1 MKQHIWKRII
11 ALSLAFS
18 LAAGQAALASDA
30 LGWDLHSGEE
40 TLSAGVKLTQGWF
53 WSDTYRD
60 LRTERY
66 FTYVPNEDVTP
77 TVVYGDT
84 VYSQQTLPDMAQA
97 LEEQGKRVVGGVNG
111 DFYVVSSGQPLGLVV
126 TDGVLR
132 SSSSY
137 VYAVGFRADGSA
149 FIGQPSLRLTA
160 RWGEET
166 LALTGGLNKIRKTT
180 AEGGGPVLLTGD
192 IGTSTGN
199 TQLGVD
205 VILRPL
211 PVAEPDYSQLDPTRT
226 PEEESRT
233 VGDLPWSEELKIGSR
248 VACEVVELR
257 ETTGKEGT
265 IPEGCYVISVNGGED
280 AALLEKVRALS
291 PGDRVEIDAVTS
303 DTEWEEAVTAIGGL
317 YRLLEGGQVCAAP
330 SGSDTTWKQQTAR
343 TAIGIKADGT
353 VLFYTLDGRIP
364 GSSVGMSLTQA
375 AQRLLELGCVDAL
388 CLDGGGSTT
397 LGATRPEEDSFNLV
411 NTPRDGKPRK
421 ITNAIFLTTALTA
434 TGEPAYLQLEP
445 GNALVLAGTRLP
457 LTAWQVDTGYRR
469 MDPASDPVY
478 TVEGDGHVEEG
489 VFTAGSGVPTTKV
502 GSAQA
507 LITGRSGELTGRAQI
522 TVIRDPDQVS
532 LEQGETGLPV
542 NVLALQPGESVSLR
556 ASARWRN
563 LDLLSQNDCY
573 TWTCD
578 PAVGTVTP
586 DGVFT
591 AGETMTE
598 GELTVTA
605 GTASLTIPV
614 KITGH
619 ILGLE
624 DFEGEQTPFA
634 ENVSAFAELN
644 TNLTYVKSG
653 WQSLQVKYDLP
664 AAGTASL
671 SASLAIP
678 GGETYLG
685 LWVYGDGSGNTLAA
699 QFSIPAPEIPPEE
712 IDPTGADLPRTEPEF
727 VSVRVCDLDFTGWR
741 HLLTT
746 IPQGADTLTGLQVVR
761 AVSDNDDGLGDQ
773 SGTIWLD
780 HLTVSNV
787 AVEDAVAPT
796 VVVESRTGLLV
807 AQAADDLDDVLEPT
821 AVTATYDGKPL
832 GGTFDPQTGTFTA
845 LLPADEAGGDH
856 RITVTARDQSGNLG
870 YASITVT
877 GEAPNPFAD
886 MTDHWASSFVN
897 YLYQQ
902 KISSGVSVGEEM
914 LYDPS
919 GTLTRGQFFTM
930 VCLWL
935 GLDVSRYDE
944 VDLPFTDLGEIPEW
958 ALPYLKAVYAEGI
971 LAGSQEGDALY
982 AHPLRGIT
990 RSEVMTILG
999 LTLEKGGT
1007 VDDLTDFTDAADV
1020 PDWARSYVESLVG
1033 RGVING
1039 YEDGTLR
1046 PTAPMTRAEA
1056 AVVLYTMR

>member
-18 LAAGQAALASDA
+18 LTAGQAALASDA

-53 WSDTYRD
+53 WSDTYKD

-66 FTYVPNEDVTP
+66 FTYVPSGDVTA

-84 VYSQQTLPDMAQA
+84 LYSQQTLPDMAKA
-97 LEEQGKRVVGGVNG
+97 LEEQGKRVVGGING

-137 VYAVGFRADGSA
+137 VYAVGFRSDGSA
-149 FIGQPSLRLTA
+149 FMGQPDLKLTA
-160 RWGEET
+160 RWGGES
-166 LALTGGLNKIRKTT
+166 LALTGGLNKTRKTT

-192 IGTSTGN
+192 IGTRTGN
-199 TQLGVD
+199 TQPGVD

-211 PVAEPDYSQLDPTRT
+211 PVEEPDYSQLDPTYT
-226 PEEESRT
+226 PEEDPQT
-233 VGDLPWSEELKIGSR
+233 AGDLPWSEELKIGSR
-248 VACEVVELR
+248 VSCEVVELH

-265 IPEGCYVISVNGGED
+265 IPEGCYVLSVNGAED
-280 AALLEKVRALS
+280 AALLSKVRALS
-291 PGDRVEIDAVTS
+291 PGDRVEIGVTAA
-303 DTEWEEAVTAIGGL
+303 DPQWEEAVTAIGGL
-317 YRLLEGGQVCAAP
+317 YRLLEGGQICAAP

-364 GSSVGMSLTQA
+364 GNSVGMSLTQA

-397 LGATRPEEDSFNLV
+397 LGAPRPEEDSFTV
-411 NTPRDGKPRK
+411 INTPRDGKPRK
-421 ITNAIFLTTALTA
+421 ITNAIFLTTALAA
-434 TGEPAYLQLEP
+434 TGEPAFLQLEP
-445 GNALVLAGTRLP
+445 GSALVLAGTRLP

-469 MDPASDPVY
+469 MDPAPDPVY
-478 TVEGDGHVEEG
+478 TVEGDGSVENG
-489 VFTAGSGVPTTKV
+489 VFTAGSGEPTTKV

-507 LITGRSGELTGRAQI
+507 LITARDGDLTGQAGI

-532 LEQGETGLPV
+532 LSKVDTGLPV
-542 NVLALQPGESVSLR
+542 TALALQPGESVSLR

-578 PAVGTVTP
+578 PSVGTVTP

-591 AGETMTE
+591 AGEATAS
-598 GELTVTA
+598 GSLTLTA

-614 KITGH
+614 KVTGH
-619 ILGLE
+619 ILRLE
-624 DFEGEQTPFA
+624 DFEGEDPPFQSSDTVTA
-634 ENVSAFAELN
+634 GLSTDLSHVRA
-644 TNLTYVKSG
+644 G
-653 WQSLQVKYDLP
+653 RQSLRLDYDLTAG
-664 AAGTASL
+664 AAGTTAALSL
-671 SASLAIP
+671 PA
-678 GGETYLG
+678 GERYVG
-685 LWVYGDGSGNTLAA
+685 AWVYGDGSGNALEV

-712 IDPTGADLPRTEPEF
+712 IDPTGTDLPQAEPET
-727 VSVRVCDLDFTGWR
+727 VGVPVCVLDFTGWR
-741 HLLTT
+741 HLLIP
-746 IPQGADTLTGLQVVR
+746 IPQGADTLTGLTFPVGEEAP
-761 AVSDNDDGLGDQ
+761 AVP
-773 SGTIWLD
+773 SGTVWVD
-780 HLTVSNV
+780 HLTVSNE
-787 AVEDAVAPT
+787 ASEDTVAPT
-796 VVVESRTGLLV
+796 VVVESRAGLLV
-807 AQAADDLDDVLEPT
+807 AQAADDLDDALEPT

-832 GGTFDPQTGTFTA
+832 EGTFDPNTGTFTA
-845 LLPADEAGGDH
+845 VLPADEAGGDH

-870 YASITVT
+870 FASIAVT
-877 GEAPNPFAD
+877 GEAPNPFTD
-886 MTDHWASSFVN
+886 MTDHWASAFVN

-919 GTLTRGQFFTM
+919 GTLTRAQFFTM

-935 GLDVSRYDE
+935 GLDVSQYE
-944 VDLPFTDLGEIPEW
+944 TVELPFADLGEIPDW
-958 ALPYLKAVYAEGI
+958 ALPYLKAAYAEGI
-971 LAGSQEGDALY
+971 LAGSRDGEALY
-982 AHPLRGIT
+982 AYPLRGIT

-1007 VDDLTDFTDAADV
+1007 VDDLSTFTDSSDV

-1046 PTAPMTRAEA
+1046 PTALMTRAEA